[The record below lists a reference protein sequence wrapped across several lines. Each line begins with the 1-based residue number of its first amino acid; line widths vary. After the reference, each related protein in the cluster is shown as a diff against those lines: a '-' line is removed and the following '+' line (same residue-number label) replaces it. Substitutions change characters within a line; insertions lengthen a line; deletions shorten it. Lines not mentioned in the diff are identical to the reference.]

1 MKEGGEVKHKT
12 KYLPALLLVGALWLT
27 LAVWCWVRPS
37 QETSLSERRKL
48 AQLPDFTA
56 DAVLSASFMSEFE
69 TYTLDQ
75 FPLRD
80 SFRALKAATS
90 LYVLGKK
97 DNGGT
102 YLADGYAVKLEYPL
116 NVPSVTAAAGK
127 FEALYKTYME
137 SKNLKI
143 YLSVVPDK
151 GYFLSQK
158 NGYPAMDYARL
169 FSLMQQN
176 MPFAEYIDITD
187 CLEAADYYKTD
198 IHWRQEQ
205 ITDVAQKLLEG
216 MRVGKIDYE
225 NYTVVS
231 SDTPFYGVYYGQSG
245 LPLKSETICY
255 LTSKTLEACTV
266 YNAETQKTGGIY
278 DLEKL
283 GGRDPYEMFLSG
295 ACPVLVITNPNA
307 TDRELV
313 VFRDSFASSLIPLLT
328 EKYAKITLI
337 DTRYISSRLIGDYV
351 SFENQDVLF
360 LYSTTVLNNS
370 LSLK

>member
-1 MKEGGEVKHKT
+1 MNLKAKCI
-12 KYLPALLLVGALWLT
+12 PALLLVGALWLT

-75 FPLRD
+75 FPFRD
-80 SFRALKAATS
+80 SFRAVKAATS

-97 DNGGT
+97 DNGGI
-102 YLADGYAVKLEYPL
+102 YLSDGYAVKLEYPL
-116 NVPSVTAAAGK
+116 NVSSVTSAVGK
-127 FEALYKTYME
+127 FEALYETYME
-137 SKNLKI
+137 GKNLKI

-176 MPFAEYIDITD
+176 LPFAEYIDISG
-187 CLEAADYYKTD
+187 CLQVTDYYKTD

-205 ITDVAQKLLEG
+205 ITDVAQQLLKG
-216 MRVGKIDYE
+216 MRVGEIDYE

-231 SDTPFYGVYYGQSG
+231 ANTPFYGVYYGQSG
-245 LPLKSETICY
+245 LPLKSETIRY
-255 LTSKTLEACTV
+255 LTSETLEACTV
-266 YNAETQKTGGIY
+266 YNAETQQVGGIY
-278 DLEKL
+278 DLERL
-283 GGRDPYEMFLSG
+283 NGRDPYEMFLSG
-295 ACPVLVITNPNA
+295 ACPVLIITNPNA
-307 TDRELV
+307 AGRELV
-313 VFRDSFASSLIPLLT
+313 VFRDSFASSLIPLLL
-328 EKYAKITLI
+328 EKYAKITLV
-337 DTRYISSRLIGDYV
+337 DTRYINSHLIGDYV
-351 SFENQDVLF
+351 TFENQDVLF
-360 LYSTTVLNNS
+360 LYSATVLNNS
-370 LSLK
+370 RSLK